1 MPERQSEAPGLLT
14 KAALHCCGR
23 PEAQHADELQCTH
36 AADVQ
41 KYSKQAIFA
50 AHRNDTAR
58 CGKLLLDAA
67 VIAGEILPIL
77 KELPNLRYGS
87 FSNAMEEVRSCLSTP
102 FMPLRASHHACH
114 AA

>member
-77 KELPNLRYGS
+77 TELPNLRYGS

>member
-1 MPERQSEAPGLLT
+1 MRSTACKFYLRSVT
-14 KAALHCCGR
+14 NF
-23 PEAQHADELQCTH
+23 TY

-50 AHRNDTAR
+50 AHRNDTDR
-58 CGKLLLDAA
+58 CGKLLSDAA

-87 FSNAMEEVRSCLSTP
+87 FSNAMEEVTACLNTQSI
-102 FMPLRASHHACH
+102 PLRVSRYVRH